1 MSNFAKFYN
10 KIFDYSLKNVNHI
23 KFIDILK
30 SKSIK
35 DTHLITISSKH
46 IYKEMPIRFAQR
58 VTDLNNLP
66 FGLSKNHSVNTIREW
81 YLTSFFELTET
92 KEPNTFEESLKFKEI
107 IQKIYFRHSPTLQ
120 TMSNGINELKKENK
134 ISDIEAPMIQ
144 KFLNKFYTNRTE
156 LRILI
161 EQYLSFFEKS
171 KSDQYFGIVNL
182 QSDPKKIIIKF
193 IDDIQNKSTIN
204 LDKIINIQTKNNII
218 LPSMDHYLYYIFF
231 ELIKNSV
238 QAIIEKQKIVSKY
251 TPQINITIT
260 NIDDKWTVFKIDDN
274 GIGIKPI
281 DIEKIWYYSFTTS
294 QIPTSLSGL
303 GYGLPISDIYVN
315 FFNSSSN
322 NIRLES
328 VYKEGTVI
336 YLFLRNYS
344 K

>member
-35 DTHLITISSKH
+35 DSNLITISSKH

-66 FGLSKNHSVNTIREW
+66 FGLSKNHSVNTVREW

-107 IQKIYFRHSPTLQ
+107 IQQIYFRHALTLQ
-120 TMSNGINELKKENK
+120 TMSDGISELKKENK
-134 ISDIEAPMIQ
+134 ISDVEAPMIQ

-182 QSDPKKIIIKF
+182 QSDPKKIIIKV
-193 IDDIQNKSTIN
+193 IDDIQNISTIN
-204 LDKIINIQTKNNII
+204 LDNIINIQSKNNII

-238 QAIIEKQKIVSKY
+238 QAIIEKQNIVSKY

-274 GIGIKPI
+274 GIGIKPT

-294 QIPTSLSGL
+294 HIPTSLSGL

-328 VYKEGTVI
+328 LYKEGTVI